1 PGRGTVHNSPFTRRL
16 PLPPCGR
23 ARLRTGRHRTRERDL
38 RSRSRPRSTRSG
50 VTGESPRARSRRSS
64 NISEGV
70 PWRLSLLAVGCA
82 RPDADRAADGE
93 HVDGGKGDARGRA
106 EEPVPEYAR
115 PPCFSAGGARSLRAT
130 ERPPQGDLQRG
141 TRKMRCFAHVRLPS
155 PTSTHNLPELER
167 RSKKSRSGSRIS
179 IRTGPLLRRGS
190 RPSPPRSPVHLGR
203 SRRSLE
209 PAGRTRT
216 HSRAPRPRPCPR
228 LESPPSSP

>member
-1 PGRGTVHNSPFTRRL
+1 MLGPATLPLEPRGSSDERPALRQTAALRVPGGGRVHHPKKGTGARAKKGPRREASGGVGSSREGDGPQLSLTRRL
-16 PLPPCGR
+16 PLPPCVR
-23 ARLRTGRHRTRERDL
+23 ARLRTGRPRTRVRDL

-82 RPDADRAADGE
+82 RPDADRPADGE
-93 HVDGGKGDARGRA
+93 HVDGGEGDARGRA
-106 EEPVPEYAR
+106 EEPVPENAR
-115 PPCFSAGGARSLRAT
+115 SPCFSAGGARSLRAT

-167 RSKKSRSGSRIS
+167 
-179 IRTGPLLRRGS
+179 
-190 RPSPPRSPVHLGR
+190 
-203 SRRSLE
+203 
-209 PAGRTRT
+209 
-216 HSRAPRPRPCPR
+216 
-228 LESPPSSP
+228 